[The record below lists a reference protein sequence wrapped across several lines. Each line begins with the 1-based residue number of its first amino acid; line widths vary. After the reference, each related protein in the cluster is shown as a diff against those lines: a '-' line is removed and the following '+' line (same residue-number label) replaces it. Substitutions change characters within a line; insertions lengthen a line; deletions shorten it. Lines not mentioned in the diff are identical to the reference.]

1 MPPCPSLTL
10 EVVGKGSE
18 KSDLSRAGNWRLA
31 GETVGVF
38 AADQALWQKVSQ
50 ETCGKILT
58 SGDPKPVDK
67 AVSDFMDAA
76 EVTYHLLPIRDH
88 GRADPPVKDPKPPK
102 KPPKNPDR
110 KPGGG
115 DRDVKA
121 PRSISQMDVSQR
133 MTPTRTFASLSIA
146 KPAQ

>member
-1 MPPCPSLTL
+1 MSPCPYGGFNLRSAR
-10 EVVGKGSE
+10 EGSE
-18 KSDLSRAGNWRLA
+18 KSDLSRAGNWRMA

-50 ETCGKILT
+50 ETRGKILT

-67 AVSDFMDAA
+67 AVQTSWMQRRSLTICFRFEIMA
-76 EVTYHLLPIRDH
+76 EQILLSKIQSLLRNLQ
-88 GRADPPVKDPKPPK
+88 RILTASLVAEIVMS
-102 KPPKNPDR
+102 R
-110 KPGGG
+110 L
-115 DRDVKA
+115 

-133 MTPTRTFASLSIA
+133 MTPTRTFAIA